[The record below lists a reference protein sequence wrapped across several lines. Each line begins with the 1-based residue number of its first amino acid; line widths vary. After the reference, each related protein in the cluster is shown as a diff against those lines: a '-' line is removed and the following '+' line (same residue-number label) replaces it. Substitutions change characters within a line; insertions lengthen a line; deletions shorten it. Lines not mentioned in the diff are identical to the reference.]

1 MLKVYT
7 KDKCVYCHF
16 LVENLDEWGLEYTV
30 VHNEPLPVGYNT
42 YPQLYYNE
50 TNIQKGS
57 STDLTL
63 KIINERIDDYN
74 SWAGQ
79 DSGIEGQ
86 L

>member
-30 VHNEPLPVGYNT
+30 VHNEPLPSGYNT
-42 YPQLYYNE
+42 YPQLYFNNV
-50 TNIQKGS
+50 NIQNGS

-63 KIINERIDDYN
+63 DIINKRIEM
-74 SWAGQ
+74 STEWAGV
-79 DSGIEGQ
+79 DSGAEGQ